1 VVINVEVRKVTELSN
16 AELEQKVIEYLSTVD
31 MAKNRNIATA
41 LGIEK
46 HLVDKAITELAKA
59 DRVEYLYLGTSYVKL
74 KGK

>member
-1 VVINVEVRKVTELSN
+1 MSELSE
-16 AELEQKVIEYLSTVD
+16 AEIEQKVVEYLGTVE
-31 MAKNRNIATA
+31 MTKNRNIATA

-46 HLVDKAITELAKA
+46 HLVDKVITNLAKA

>member
-1 VVINVEVRKVTELSN
+1 MSELSE
-16 AELEQKVIEYLSTVD
+16 AEIEQKVVEYLGTVE
-31 MAKNRNIATA
+31 MTKNRNVATA

-74 KGK
+74 KK